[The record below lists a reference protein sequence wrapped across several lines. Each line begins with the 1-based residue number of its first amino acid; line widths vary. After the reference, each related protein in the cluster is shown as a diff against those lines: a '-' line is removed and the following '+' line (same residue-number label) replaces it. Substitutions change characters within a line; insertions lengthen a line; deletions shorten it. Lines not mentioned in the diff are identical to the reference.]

1 MTLRPAD
8 LYPALLSLLLV
19 AALTATLIVLNQFIG
34 FRRISIVYL
43 IPVMICATRWGTFPA
58 VVAAIAGVACA
69 DFFFYPP
76 LYTFTVSDPN
86 QVLDLVLY
94 VVVAIVTGHLA
105 TNLRQQ
111 AEIARRHENDM
122 RDLYAFSRRLAQCE
136 TASDIYAAIED
147 HLSRTIQRRAVLL
160 GTVRNNN
167 GNTSGDAVIPDLV
180 RREAGAIA
188 ARNGTGPAAIVDQT
202 PGSLWLVRP
211 VSAKV
216 PDFGMVAIDLG
227 GETREEADAI
237 TQRVEAVLADAAATL
252 ERLDLARVINEAK
265 LRAEANLLREAL
277 IGSVSHELRTPL
289 ASILGAAS
297 VIVGAPAI
305 AQDARLKSLAELVRD
320 EAEHLNSDIQN
331 LLDATRITA
340 LGVQPKLEW
349 VDPTDI
355 VNVAVERRSRR
366 LAGHTLNVHV
376 TENLP
381 LLRIDAVLVEQAFG
395 QIIGNAVKYS
405 PAGSTIRV
413 NAYREADNVVLA
425 VSDEGA
431 GLTPE
436 EHGRLG
442 ERSFRGRRHEFTIA
456 GSGLG
461 LWIAQAFAAANGG
474 RIQATSAGEGR
485 GTTVAMVFPVPVG
498 EEPHL
503 ADQDN
508 E

>member
-8 LYPALLSLLLV
+8 LYPALLSLVLV
-19 AALTATLIVLNQFIG
+19 AALTAGLVALNQFVG

-43 IPVMICATRWGTFPA
+43 IPVMFAATRWGTFPA
-58 VVAAIAGVACA
+58 VIAAITGVSCA

-86 QVLDLVLY
+86 QVLDLVLF

-105 TNLRQQ
+105 TNLRKQ

-136 TASDIYAAIED
+136 TAPDIYAAIED
-147 HLSRTIQRRAVLL
+147 HLSRTLQRRAVLL
-160 GTVRNNN
+160 GPKS
-167 GNTSGDAVIPDLV
+167 TSNDAVIPDLV
-180 RREAGAIA
+180 RREAGAMA
-188 ARNGTGPAAIVDQT
+188 ARLGQGPATIMDQT

-277 IGSVSHELRTPL
+277 IGSASHELRTPL

-366 LAGHTLNVHV
+366 LASHTLNVHV

-381 LLRIDAVLVEQAFG
+381 LLRVDAVLVEQAFG
-395 QIIGNAVKYS
+395 QIIGNAAKYS

-425 VSDEGA
+425 VRDEGA

-485 GTTVAMVFPVPVG
+485 GTTVAMIFPVPVG
-498 EEPHL
+498 EEPHI